1 MPEANRAPMNRPLA
15 FAAPPTAAAFAAVG
29 AFLFFGMSD
38 RGEPEQLGVL
48 LPPDQ
53 VVAPAAAVSLQVT
66 KAPIRDCGPA
76 VDAEF
81 LASNQVLA
89 YYGNPYVSAM
99 GILGELEPEELV
111 ARLKAHADVYDALN
125 GPRGVQPAL
134 HLVYASAQP
143 NPGEDGLYLI
153 FVDRRTLEEYIDL
166 ACKHGLLIFLDNQ
179 IGRGDVETEVRDILP
194 YLDQPHVHAA
204 LDPEFAMPLGEV
216 PGEAIGTMNAAE
228 INAAQTV
235 LQTLVEER
243 GLPDKML
250 VVHQFTDN
258 MVTGTEL
265 IQDFPGVRLVI
276 DMDGFG
282 PAEIKRVKFGWYAEP
297 AEHSGIKLFFKQDT
311 PLMSETDVLELD
323 PDVIIYQ

>member
-1 MPEANRAPMNRPLA
+1 
-15 FAAPPTAAAFAAVG
+15 
-29 AFLFFGMSD
+29 
-38 RGEPEQLGVL
+38 
-48 LPPDQ
+48 
-53 VVAPAAAVSLQVT
+53 VT

-76 VDAEF
+76 VNAEF
-81 LASNQVLA
+81 LASNQILA

-111 ARLKAHADVYDALN
+111 LRLKEHAELYDGLN

-134 HLVYASAQP
+134 HLVYATAQP
-143 NPGEDGLYLI
+143 KPGEDGLYLI
-153 FVDRRTLEEYIDL
+153 FVDRRTLNEYIDL
-166 ACKHGLLIFLDNQ
+166 ACEHDLLVFLDNQ
-179 IGRGDVETEVRDILP
+179 IGHSDVETEMKDILR

-204 LDPEFAMPLGEV
+204 LDPEFAMPPGEV
-216 PGEAIGTMNAAE
+216 PGEAIGTMDAAE

-265 IQDFPGVRLVI
+265 IQDLPRVRLVI

-282 PAEIKRVKFGWYAEP
+282 PAGTKQVKFGWYAAP

>member
-1 MPEANRAPMNRPLA
+1 MNRPFAL
-15 FAAPPTAAAFAAVG
+15 AAPPTVVAFAAAG
-29 AFLFFGMSD
+29 AFVFFGMGD
-38 RGEPEQLGVL
+38 GNEHAAPAVL

-53 VVAPAAAVSLQVT
+53 GIAPAAAVSIQTT

-81 LASNQVLA
+81 LANNQILS
-89 YYGNPYVSAM
+89 YYGNPYVSTM

-111 ARLKAHADVYDALN
+111 LRLKAHAELYDRLN

-143 NPGEDGLYLI
+143 ESGNDGLHLI
-153 FVDRRTLEEYIDL
+153 FVDKHTLNQYIDL
-166 ACKHGLLIFLDNQ
+166 ACKHSLLIFLDNQ
-179 IGRGDVETEVRDILP
+179 IGRSDVETEVRDILP

-204 LDPEFAMPLGEV
+204 LDPEFAMPPGEI
-216 PGEAIGTMNAAE
+216 PGEAIGTMDAAE
-228 INAAQTV
+228 INAAQAV

-250 VVHQFTDN
+250 IVHRFTDG
-258 MVTGTEL
+258 MVTNSEL
-265 IQDFPGVRLVI
+265 IQDFPRVRLVM

-282 PAEIKRVKFGWYAEP
+282 PAEIKQVKFGWYAAP
-297 AEHSGIKLFFKQDT
+297 AEYSGIKLFFKQDED
-311 PLMSETDVLELD
+311 LMSETDVLGLD

>member
-1 MPEANRAPMNRPLA
+1 MRRPLA
-15 FAAPPTAAAFAAVG
+15 FAAPPTVAAFAAAG
-29 AFLFFGMSD
+29 AFVFFGMS
-38 RGEPEQLGVL
+38 GGSQPAAPAVL
-48 LPPDQ
+48 LPPDSVIGRPQ
-53 VVAPAAAVSLQVT
+53 VVAATATAP
-66 KAPIRDCGPA
+66 PIRDCGPA

-81 LASNQVLA
+81 LANNQILS
-89 YYGNPYVSAM
+89 YYGNPYVAAM

-111 ARLKAHADVYDALN
+111 LRLKAHAQLYDGLN

-143 NPGEDGLYLI
+143 NPGEDGLHLI
-153 FVDRRTLEEYIDL
+153 FVDKQTLNQYIDL
-166 ACKHGLLIFLDNQ
+166 ACKHGLLVFLDNQ
-179 IGRGDVETEVRDILP
+179 IGRSGAETEVRDILP

-204 LDPEFAMPLGEV
+204 LDPEFAMPPGEI
-216 PGEAIGTMNAAE
+216 PGEAIGTMDAAE
-228 INAAQTV
+228 INAVQAV

-250 VVHQFTDN
+250 VVHQFTDG
-258 MVTGTEL
+258 MVTSTEL
-265 IQDFPGVRLVI
+265 IQDFPRVRLVI

-282 PAEIKRVKFGWYAEP
+282 PAEIKQVKFGWYAAP

-311 PLMSETDVLELD
+311 PLMSETDVLGLD

>member
-1 MPEANRAPMNRPLA
+1 
-15 FAAPPTAAAFAAVG
+15 
-29 AFLFFGMSD
+29 
-38 RGEPEQLGVL
+38 
-48 LPPDQ
+48 
-53 VVAPAAAVSLQVT
+53 
-66 KAPIRDCGPA
+66 
-76 VDAEF
+76 
-81 LASNQVLA
+81 NQILS

-111 ARLKAHADVYDALN
+111 LRLKAHAELYDGLN

-143 NPGEDGLYLI
+143 ESGEDGLHLI
-153 FVDRRTLEEYIDL
+153 FVDRRTLERYIDL

-179 IGRGDVETEVRDILP
+179 IGRSDVETEVRDILL

-204 LDPEFAMPLGEV
+204 LDPEFAML
-216 PGEAIGTMNAAE
+216 PGDIPGDAIGTMDAAE
-228 INAAQTV
+228 INAAQSA
-235 LQTLVEER
+235 LQQLVEER

-250 VVHQFTDN
+250 IVHQFTDG
-258 MVTGTEL
+258 MVTNGEL
-265 IQDFPGVRLVI
+265 IQDFPRVQLVI

-282 PAEIKRVKFGWYAEP
+282 PAEIKQVKFGWYAAP

-311 PLMSETDVLELD
+311 PLMSEADVLGLD

>member
-1 MPEANRAPMNRPLA
+1 MRRPLA
-15 FAAPPTAAAFAAVG
+15 FAAPPTVAAFAAAG
-29 AFLFFGMSD
+29 AFVFFGMGGGS
-38 RGEPEQLGVL
+38 EPKAPTVL

-53 VVAPAAAVSLQVT
+53 VIAPAAAVSIQTT

-81 LASNQVLA
+81 LTNNQILS

-111 ARLKAHADVYDALN
+111 LRLKAHAQLYDGLN

-143 NPGEDGLYLI
+143 NPGEDGLHLI
-153 FVDRRTLEEYIDL
+153 FVDRRTLDRYIDL
-166 ACKHGLLIFLDNQ
+166 ACEHGLLIFLDNQ
-179 IGRGDVETEVRDILP
+179 IGRSDVETEVRDILL

-204 LDPEFAMPLGEV
+204 LDPEFAMP
-216 PGEAIGTMNAAE
+216 PGEIPGDAIGTMDAAE
-228 INAAQTV
+228 INAAQAV
-235 LQTLVEER
+235 LQTLVEQR

-250 VVHQFTDN
+250 IVHRFTDG
-258 MVTGTEL
+258 MVTNSEL
-265 IQDFPGVRLVI
+265 IQDFPRVRLVI

-282 PAEIKRVKFGWYAEP
+282 AAEIKQVKFGWYAAP
-297 AEHSGIKLFFKQDT
+297 AEHSGIKLFFKQDED
-311 PLMSETDVLELD
+311 LMSEVDVLGLD

>member
-1 MPEANRAPMNRPLA
+1 MRRPLA
-15 FAAPPTAAAFAAVG
+15 FAAPPTVAAFAAAG
-29 AFLFFGMSD
+29 AFVFFGMS
-38 RGEPEQLGVL
+38 GGSQLAAPAVL
-48 LPPDQ
+48 LPPDSVIGRPQ
-53 VVAPAAAVSLQVT
+53 MVAATATAP
-66 KAPIRDCGPA
+66 PIRDCGPA

-81 LASNQVLA
+81 LANNQILS

-111 ARLKAHADVYDALN
+111 LRLKAHAQLYDGLN

-143 NPGEDGLYLI
+143 NPGEDGLHLI
-153 FVDRRTLEEYIDL
+153 FVDKHTLNQYIDL
-166 ACKHGLLIFLDNQ
+166 ACKHGLLVFLDNQ
-179 IGRGDVETEVRDILP
+179 IGRSDAETEVRDILP

-204 LDPEFAMPLGEV
+204 LDPEFAMPPGEI
-216 PGEAIGTMNAAE
+216 PGEAIGTMDAAE
-228 INAAQTV
+228 INAVQAV

-250 VVHQFTDN
+250 VVHQFTDG
-258 MVTGTEL
+258 MVTNSEL
-265 IQDFPGVRLVI
+265 IQDFPRVRLVI

-282 PAEIKRVKFGWYAEP
+282 AAEIKQVKFGWYAAP
-297 AEHSGIKLFFKQDT
+297 AEHSGIKLFFKQDED
-311 PLMSETDVLELD
+311 LMSETDVLGLD

>member
-1 MPEANRAPMNRPLA
+1 MRRPLA
-15 FAAPPTAAAFAAVG
+15 FAAPPTVAAFAAAG
-29 AFLFFGMSD
+29 AFVFFVMGGGS
-38 RGEPEQLGVL
+38 EPKAPTVL

-53 VVAPAAAVSLQVT
+53 VIAPAAAVSIQTT

-81 LASNQVLA
+81 LTNNQILS

-111 ARLKAHADVYDALN
+111 LRLKAHAQLYDGLN

-143 NPGEDGLYLI
+143 NPGEDGLHLI
-153 FVDRRTLEEYIDL
+153 FVDRRTLDRYIDL
-166 ACKHGLLIFLDNQ
+166 ACEHGLLIFLDNQ
-179 IGRGDVETEVRDILP
+179 IGRSDVETEVRDILL

-204 LDPEFAMPLGEV
+204 LDPEFAMP
-216 PGEAIGTMNAAE
+216 PGEIPGDAIGTMDAAE
-228 INAAQTV
+228 INAAQAV
-235 LQTLVEER
+235 LQTLVEQR

-250 VVHQFTDN
+250 IVHRFTDG
-258 MVTGTEL
+258 MVTNSEL
-265 IQDFPGVRLVI
+265 IQDFPRVRLVI

-282 PAEIKRVKFGWYAEP
+282 AAEIKQVKFGWYAAP
-297 AEHSGIKLFFKQDT
+297 AEHSGIKLFFKQDED
-311 PLMSETDVLELD
+311 LMSEVDVLGLD